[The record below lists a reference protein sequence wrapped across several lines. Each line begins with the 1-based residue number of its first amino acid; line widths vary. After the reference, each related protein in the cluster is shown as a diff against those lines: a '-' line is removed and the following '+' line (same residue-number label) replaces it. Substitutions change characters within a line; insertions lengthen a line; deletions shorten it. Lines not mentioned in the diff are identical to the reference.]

1 MHDTKSIRKRSIAFK
16 ISVNIFFVVF
26 SLFVTNVAAQ
36 TLFSNRVEGRVYSK
50 DGDVAATHVLNT
62 TSKKAA
68 ITDSNGFFSI
78 TALLNDTLVFS
89 AVQYKRRS
97 IVVTAEIL
105 DSKFL
110 QVPLEDA
117 LTQLDEV
124 IVMPYNLTG
133 DMAADLKRMEPGLI
147 VSSSTLDLPNAD
159 VEVISQSERKVH
171 EATTGGGIIPLF
183 PIINGISGR
192 TKMLK
197 GHVKRDKKYERTQ
210 RVREF
215 YADSLFTTAL
225 KIPEAKIPDFMYFC
239 EVDSVFQ
246 RIVDSHDQIKI
257 WEYLGKRSAI
267 YREYNE
273 LD

>member
-1 MHDTKSIRKRSIAFK
+1 MCDTQGIRNRSIAFK
-16 ISVNIFFVVF
+16 ISAKVVFVVF
-26 SLFVTNVAAQ
+26 LLFTSEVGAQ
-36 TLFSNRVEGRVYSK
+36 TLFSHQLEGRVYSK

-62 TSKKAA
+62 TSQKAA
-68 ITDSNGFFSI
+68 ITDINGFFAI
-78 TALLNDTLVFS
+78 TARLFDTLVFS

-97 IVVTAEIL
+97 IVVTSEIL

-133 DMAADLKRMEPGLI
+133 DMGADLQRMDPGPI
-147 VSSSTLDLPNAD
+147 VTSSTLDLPNAY
-159 VEVISQSERKVH
+159 VRVITQSERKVH
-171 EATTGGGIIPLF
+171 EATTGGGLIPLF

-197 GHVKRDKKYERTQ
+197 DRVKRDQKYERTQ

-215 YADSLFTTAL
+215 YADSLFTAEF
-225 KIPEAKIPDFMYFC
+225 KIPQAKIADFMYFC

-246 RIVDSHDQIKI
+246 QIVDSHDRFKI
-257 WEYLGKRSAI
+257 WEYMGKKSAV
-267 YREYNE
+267 YRKNNE
-273 LD
+273 LE